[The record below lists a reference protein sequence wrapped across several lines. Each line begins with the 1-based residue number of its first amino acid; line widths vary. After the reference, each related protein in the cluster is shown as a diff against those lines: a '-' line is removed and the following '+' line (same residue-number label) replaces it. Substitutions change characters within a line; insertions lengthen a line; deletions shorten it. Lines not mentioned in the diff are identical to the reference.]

1 VTRFTPP
8 RSDVVEGTYVK
19 GNIKGMHIALGVRP
33 GPDDKTSVM
42 ICDLLLSP
50 SIPAPQ
56 SAVDEELRD
65 ACGDAIVAV
74 RKTTALAQN

>member
-1 VTRFTPP
+1 
-8 RSDVVEGTYVK
+8 VK
-19 GNIKGMHIALGVRP
+19 GNIKGMHIALGARP

-42 ICDLLLSP
+42 VCDLLLTP